1 MPEKNTR
8 YGEATDVSALKV
20 LLIFLAAVVVT
31 IVLLGV
37 WMLALH
43 NKGSRP
49 DYRDQSRVTVINDAT
64 DRAQLDAM
72 RRSGVDLS
80 RPVTMTHLLYVPSEG
95 FAQDAEDSLRGDYT
109 VTIEKAVPARPD
121 REWLV
126 IAMRTTVPTMD
137 YLRQSRL
144 QFEDLAIKSGG
155 DYAGWAIAK
164 QRLNIRAVK
173 KAEADVPMG
182 TGATRI
188 SSVRLLTS

>member
-1 MPEKNTR
+1 MPEKNAR

-20 LLIFLAAVVVT
+20 LLIFLAAVLVT
-31 IVLLGV
+31 IILLGV

-49 DYRDQSRVTVINDAT
+49 DYRDPSRVTVINDAT
-64 DRAQLDAM
+64 DQAQLDAL
-72 RRSGVDLS
+72 RKSGVDLS
-80 RPVTMTHLLYVPSEG
+80 RTLTITHLLYVPSKG
-95 FAQDAEDSLRGDYT
+95 FAQSAEDALRGNYT

-144 QFEDLAIKSGG
+144 QFDDLAITSGG

-164 QRLNIRAVK
+164 
-173 KAEADVPMG
+173 
-182 TGATRI
+182 
-188 SSVRLLTS
+188 